1 MGKRTY
7 VRSGGAWIDITT
19 GASFPAS
26 SAAPSSP
33 VTGQVYYD
41 TDDQKPYIYN
51 GTDWVLFTPNLTDS
65 TSTTSSTIAASATA
79 VKAAYDRGSQGI
91 TDAAAA
97 QSTAN
102 TANATANAAI
112 PASIVDAKGDIIVAT
127 AADTVSRLAVGA
139 TNGHVLTVD
148 STTATGVK
156 WAAASGGSGSGDVVG
171 PSSAVDNALPRFDTT
186 TGKLIQ
192 GSSVIVNDS
201 NVLFH
206 PAATAYSTSAGSFAS
221 NTVTLDLSTSDYFVL
236 GTNVNSTSVSRV
248 TTLDFSFTNATTGT
262 VTMPTA
268 GNAPVSG
275 DLIIV
280 YAFSDG
286 GLPATATAGWTTL
299 ISTGTDA
306 YLTVWYQIV
315 GGSTPNNIAVTG
327 LGTASGAILEMW
339 RGAAGIEQFGI
350 ASATTG
356 MPQSPA
362 ITTTFANQFVL
373 IGGFLDDDS
382 VTFTAPANYTGL
394 VQRSVAT
401 QHAGAIAYRQITS
414 AGTTETPAVWG
425 GGQTDANNATTI
437 LLKPPTV
444 TLAFSNAPSQAI
456 TGYGT
461 SNARTFAIRVP
472 SGHSPIVWP
481 ASVAW
486 QAGAYAPAH
495 GQAYTAILT
504 TTNGGTSY
512 LGTVIYE

>member
-1 MGKRTY
+1 MGKKTY
-7 VRSGGAWIDITT
+7 IRSGGTWVDITS
-19 GASFPAS
+19 GAAFPAS
-26 SAAPSSP
+26 STPPTSP
-33 VTGQVYYD
+33 VTGQVYFD
-41 TDDQKPYIYN
+41 TDDQKPYIWN
-51 GTDWVLFTPNLTDS
+51 GTDWSLFTPNLTDS
-65 TSTTSSTIAASATA
+65 TNTTSSTIAASATA

-201 NVLFH
+201 NVLFY

-236 GTNVNSTSVSRV
+236 GTNVASGTVSRV

-262 VTMPTA
+262 VTMPTSP
-268 GNAPVSG
+268 NAPVAG
-275 DLIIV
+275 DIIIV

-286 GLPATATAGWTTL
+286 SMPATSTSGWTQ
-299 ISTGTDA
+299 IVSQGTDA
-306 YLTVWYQIV
+306 FLAVWYQIV
-315 GGSTPNNIAVTG
+315 GGTSPSNIALTN
-327 LGTASGAILEMW
+327 LSTASGAILEMW
-339 RGAAGIEQFGI
+339 RGTSGIDYYQTSAAL
-350 ASATTG
+350 TG

-362 ITTTFANQFVL
+362 VVTNYANQYVL
-373 IGGFLDDDS
+373 ISGFLDDDV

-394 VQRSVAT
+394 VQRSVT
-401 QHAGAIAYRQITS
+401 GQHAGAIANRQITS
-414 AGTTETPAVWG
+414 AGTLEAPAVWG
-425 GGQTDANNATTI
+425 GGQTDANNAMTI

-444 TLAFSNAPSQAI
+444 SLAFSNAPSQAI

-461 SNARTFAIRVP
+461 ANARTFVIRVP
-472 SGHSPIVWP
+472 AGHSPISWP
-481 ASVAW
+481 ASVSW
-486 QAGAYAPAH
+486 QSGQSAPSTGAAH
-495 GQAYTAILT
+495 TVVLT

-512 LGTVIYE
+512 LATVTYE